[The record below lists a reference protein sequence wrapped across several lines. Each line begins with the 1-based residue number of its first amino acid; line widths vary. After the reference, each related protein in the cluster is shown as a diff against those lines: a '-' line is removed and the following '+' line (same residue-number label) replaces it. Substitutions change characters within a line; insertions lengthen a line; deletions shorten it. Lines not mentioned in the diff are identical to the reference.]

1 MKLIYSCLA
10 VLLMHGVN
18 GAITRKQPQ
27 YSKPIYSNS
36 YLPAAMQVIFYAV
49 DQIRSFPPEG
59 GELGPSTSLPP
70 TSPHAPGQHQPT
82 TTSPTPNPVVLL
94 LTQTQ
99 KPLLQ
104 AVIEEQSPIIT
115 QSTPTIEQKPE
126 LSEETPEAVY
136 GTPETNHET
145 REASQ
150 EVQEANQE
158 ESVTPEPQDL
168 PTNPSSGI
176 DGFGNSPGFTGDSK
190 ITTKTPD
197 VSTDSTK
204 LQNKEGNWRIEP
216 TIDSVVQEIYGIV
229 KKNKSKKAGEGL
241 KESQEFHEGRS
252 SDDGSRDGNGENKE
266 NEEDEEDENDENRFT
281 MLGEKVAQVPRPS
294 LLAYLKRAR
303 ITLRCSLEQLA
314 ILYDALSK
322 DARRQGFVKFSGYTD
337 EVLGT
342 LETSAEGG
350 IGPQLQRLLEK
361 IVERKEVTRDD
372 TKAKIVEALKDLK
385 EPASNLNR
393 DLRRLL
399 PLKFK
404 I

>member
-1 MKLIYSCLA
+1 MKLIYFCLV

-18 GAITRKQPQ
+18 AEITRKQPQ

-49 DQIRSFPPEG
+49 DQIRNFPPEQ
-59 GELGPSTSLPP
+59 GELGSSTTLP
-70 TSPHAPGQHQPT
+70 TTIPHAPGQHQPT
-82 TTSPTPNPVVLL
+82 PVSPTPIPTVLV
-94 LTQTQ
+94 LTQTE
-99 KPLLQ
+99 KPLEKPLQ
-104 AVIEEQSPIIT
+104 AAIIAEPSPIIT
-115 QSTPTIEQKPE
+115 PSTPVIEQKPE

-145 REASQ
+145 PEASQ
-150 EVQEANQE
+150 EIQEANQE
-158 ESVTPEPQDL
+158 DSATPNPQENPTSPVSASKTSPAPASSPSEESSE
-168 PTNPSSGI
+168 G
-176 DGFGNSPGFTGDSK
+176 GKEKSK
-190 ITTKTPD
+190 DKG
-197 VSTDSTK
+197 K
-204 LQNKEGNWRIEP
+204 GEGSKRREP

-229 KKNKSKKAGEGL
+229 KENKSKDSSES
-241 KESQEFHEGRS
+241 KESSEGRGS
-252 SDDGSRDGNGENKE
+252 NDDSEE
-266 NEEDEEDENDENRFT
+266 NEGEEYDEDRFT
-281 MLGEKVAQVPRPS
+281 MLGEKVVQVPRPS

-337 EVLGT
+337 EVLRT

-372 TKAKIVEALKDLK
+372 TKAKIAEALKDLK
-385 EPASNLNR
+385 EPGSNLNS

>member
-1 MKLIYSCLA
+1 MKLISLSLVIFMA
-10 VLLMHGVN
+10 LGVN
-18 GAITRKQPQ
+18 AGITRKQPQ

-49 DQIRSFPPEG
+49 DQIRNFPPEE
-59 GELGPSTSLPP
+59 GELSSSTTLP
-70 TSPHAPGQHQPT
+70 TTLPHAPGQHQPPPG
-82 TTSPTPNPVVLL
+82 SPTPLPVLL
-94 LTQTQ
+94 LAQTERPLE
-99 KPLLQ
+99 KPPQ
-104 AVIEEQSPIIT
+104 ATVIVESPIIT
-115 QSTPTIEQKPE
+115 SSTPALEQKPE

-145 REASQ
+145 PEASQ
-150 EVQEANQE
+150 EIQEANHE
-158 ESVTPEPQDL
+158 APVTPSPQDD
-168 PTNPSSGI
+168 PTSPI
-176 DGFGNSPGFTGDSK
+176 DGLATDQGSAGAPPEASTMETTDKNTGKGHGDPGKRG
-190 ITTKTPD
+190 
-197 VSTDSTK
+197 
-204 LQNKEGNWRIEP
+204 EP
-216 TIDSVVQEIYGIV
+216 TIESVVREIYGIV
-229 KKNKSKKAGEGL
+229 KENRSKD
-241 KESQEFHEGRS
+241 S
-252 SDDGSRDGNGENKE
+252 SGSRESTGGKRSDEDSGENE
-266 NEEDEEDENDENRFT
+266 GEEYHQNRFT
-281 MLGEKVAQVPRPS
+281 MIGEKVVQVPRPS

-303 ITLRCSLEQLA
+303 ITIRCSLEQLA

-337 EVLGT
+337 EVLRT

-372 TKAKIVEALKDLK
+372 TKAKITEALKDLK
-385 EPASNLNR
+385 EPGSNLNS